1 MKKPPQRLR
10 RLGQTL
16 AGAFALLGT
25 VLALF
30 PLDGA
35 AHHGAPPPAAYAQA
49 CAENYPA
56 QRNPTNP
63 LMLSEA
69 PGGNPLRGARLFVDG
84 PAHGAAASAIAT
96 MLGAGAGGYPDS
108 YSWARFRND
117 LGQGAFRRRLQGRPS
132 LRYDVKLLEKI
143 AKEPEEQR
151 FSLYSGGGGP
161 GAVFRQVRKIFCAT
175 LTADP
180 GSIPIITTYFL
191 YQAGYCES
199 TGQILA
205 NRPRFERQIDEMA
218 AGIDRRPAVMLLEID
233 AIGSS
238 YCMARSGALP
248 YWEADIRYEIDKL
261 AALPHTVV
269 YIEGGYSDAN
279 GPGYTASVLNAIGIQ
294 KIRGFFTNDTHNMW
308 TINEI
313 RWGDRV
319 SQLAHGAHFIVNT
332 ATNGRG
338 PLLTHNPTT
347 QGVEVL
353 CNAPGRGIGPRPTT
367 STGFDHVDAF
377 LWTGPPGNSSGSC
390 HGGTPP
396 GTFWLARAI
405 GLASRAQGK
414 LGPGYPRNP
423 Y

>member
-1 MKKPPQRLR
+1 MRTLGATFAILGSVVPPFVIDEASSAHR
-10 RLGQTL
+10 T
-16 AGAFALLGT
+16 AG
-25 VLALF
+25 
-30 PLDGA
+30 P
-35 AHHGAPPPAAYAQA
+35 HGAYAQP
-49 CAENYPA
+49 CANNYPT
-56 QRNPTNP
+56 RRDPMNP
-63 LMLSEA
+63 LMLPKA
-69 PGGNPLRGARLFVDG
+69 PGRNPLQGARLFVDG
-84 PAHGAAASAIAT
+84 PAHGAAAAAIAT
-96 MLGAGAGGYPDS
+96 MMGAREGYPES
-108 YSWARFRND
+108 YSWAQFQQD
-117 LGQGAFRRRLQGRPS
+117 LGQGAMARRLQASPP
-132 LRYDVKLLEKI
+132 LRYKVHLLEKI
-143 AKEPEEQR
+143 AHEPEEQR

-161 GAVFRQVRKIFCAT
+161 GAIFRQVQKIFCTT

-191 YQAGYCES
+191 YQAGYCE
-199 TGQILA
+199 TREQILA
-205 NRPRFERQIDEMA
+205 NRGRFERQIDEMA
-218 AGIDRRPAVMLLEID
+218 AGVARRPAVMLLEID

-238 YCMARSGALP
+238 SCMERNGALP
-248 YWEADIRYEIDKL
+248 YWEADMRYEIDKL

-279 GPGYTASVLNAIGIQ
+279 GPRYTARVLNAVGIQ
-294 KIRGFFTNDTHNMW
+294 KIRGFFTNDTHNTW

-367 STGFDHVDAF
+367 NTGFARVDAF

-396 GTFWLARAI
+396 GTFWLARAL
-405 GLASRAQGK
+405 GLASRAQGE